1 MINVIL
7 TIIILGQAIT
17 LYRWAEKRLRD
28 QITEISELDDTEE
41 RALQAKDARS
51 RARQTTALVAAAC
64 TIIGAASV
72 VALLLFNVQ
81 AWVAFVHPG

>member
-7 TIIILGQAIT
+7 TIIILAQAVT

-28 QITEISELDDTEE
+28 QITEIDELDEAEE
-41 RALQAKDARS
+41 RASKAKEARS

-64 TIIGAASV
+64 TVIGAAAML
-72 VALLLFNVQ
+72 ALVLFNAQ
-81 AWVAFVHPG
+81 AWVAFIHPG